1 MVAVQLVAIGVALLL
16 GVGAGVALVR
26 ARGLARGRA
35 RLAEAEAR
43 GRAVLDEARR
53 AAALTVREGAA
64 GVRERALELERDAAA
79 EQAAYRQECEL
90 IVERLRKLEARAQR
104 RREALVSQ
112 QEAQRAREAAGSARE
127 AEVRQGG
134 VRAREL
140 EASFAS
146 ALERQAGQTRAVL
159 CGQLVE
165 VLVEEARS
173 RSADRLRNLD
183 AGQTAEV
190 VRQAKRLMG
199 VVTQRY
205 GGYYPRERGS
215 ATILLA
221 EGQAAKLGGAEGAP
235 LRALRAVAGIELLMS
250 ESGDALRMDTGDGMV
265 RELCRRAVARLL
277 AEDEVRDPQRLVEAI
292 KRELEREVAD
302 YGAQAFRALG
312 LPLAATEIVEL
323 VGRLQWRTSYTQNQ
337 YRHSIEAAQLA
348 GMMAAEL
355 GLDVALARRA
365 TLLHDLGKSLTPL
378 TEGSHALIGAA
389 IARRCGEP
397 EAVANAI
404 GAHHGEEPMGSPYAW
419 LATAADAMSGGR
431 PGARREVVESY
442 DERIGDL
449 EQIAASF
456 KGVHSV
462 HAVQAGREL
471 RIHVEEQR
479 VRDAD
484 LPALCQ
490 AIAQKISDEVVFP
503 GQIRVTVIREFRAVA
518 EAR

>member
-1 MVAVQLVAIGVALLL
+1 MLAAQLAVIGVALLL
-16 GVGAGVALVR
+16 GGGLGFALVR
-26 ARGLARGRA
+26 QRRRA
-35 RLAEAEAR
+35 RWAETEAR

-53 AAALTVREGAA
+53 VATLTVRESAA
-64 GVRERALELERDAAA
+64 GVRERTLEIEHAATA
-79 EQAAYRQECEL
+79 EAGSYRQECEL
-90 IVERLRKLEARAQR
+90 IAERVRKMEARAER
-104 RREALVSQ
+104 RREALTLQ
-112 QEAQRAREAAGSARE
+112 RDAQRGREGLVVARE
-127 AEVRQGG
+127 AELRQAA

-140 EASFAS
+140 EASTAGV
-146 ALERQAGQTRAVL
+146 LERQVGQTRASL
-159 CGQLVE
+159 REQLVE
-165 VLVEEARS
+165 GLVEEARS
-173 RSADRLRNLD
+173 RCADRLRNLD
-183 AGQTAEV
+183 AGQSSEQ

-215 ATILLA
+215 AMIALA
-221 EGQAAKLGGAEGAP
+221 EGQAAKLGGIDGAP
-235 LRALRAVAGIELLMS
+235 LQALRAVAGIELLMS
-250 ESGDALRMDTGDGMV
+250 EGGDALRMDTGDGLV

-277 AEDEVRDPQRLVEAI
+277 DEEVVGDPQRLFESI
-292 KRELEREVAD
+292 KSELEREVAN
-302 YGAQAFRALG
+302 YGTQAFRLLG
-312 LPLAATEIVEL
+312 LRPAAPEIVEL

-337 YRHSIEAAQLA
+337 YRHSIEAAHFA
-348 GMMAAEL
+348 GMIAAEL

-365 TLLHDLGKSLTPL
+365 TLLHDIGKSLTPL

-397 EAVANAI
+397 EVVANAI

-449 EQIAASF
+449 EKIAASF
-456 KGVHSV
+456 RGVQSV

-471 RIHVEEQR
+471 RVHVEEQR
-479 VRDAD
+479 VGDAD